1 MVPRAELAA
10 VGDQACPVGC
20 GCQAGDWLA
29 THHHPHYQLQPMT
42 SALLIQLLALWPSIR
57 ASILSPQLQ
66 EMDTMM
72 SILQIRKLS
81 SLEAP

>member
-1 MVPRAELAA
+1 
-10 VGDQACPVGC
+10 
-20 GCQAGDWLA
+20 
-29 THHHPHYQLQPMT
+29 MT